1 MTGTIRHLSTGQM
14 YDESREIFIEI
25 DPHLPSPQNRTQTHV
40 YQVVPEQIK
49 HLTDVELDY
58 IMTRTKQCTYFPHGK
73 DGMENIPWLERTKAT
88 ANYRKYISR
97 LRVEMSSQHMLD
109 VGILGEKF
117 ERWCYKNMYN
127 QWYIVY
133 VLNNPIRV
141 DLLYAWRKYTRMKK
155 HRGTRLEINK
165 INAEIAAL
173 QRRRKKLRQTITSTG
188 KNGSRNNKTSF
199 SR

>member
-1 MTGTIRHLSTGQM
+1 MIRHLSTGQM
-14 YDESREIFIEI
+14 YDESREMFIQI
-25 DPHLPSPQNRTQTHV
+25 NPHLPSPQNRIQTHV

-49 HLTDVELDY
+49 HLTDEELDY
-58 IMTRTKQCTYFPHGK
+58 IMARTKQCTYFPHGK
-73 DGMENIPWLERTKAT
+73 SGMENIPWLEKTTAT
-88 ANYRKYISR
+88 SNYRKYISR
-97 LRVEMSSQHMLD
+97 LRVEMSHWHILH
-109 VGILGEKF
+109 VGIHGEKF

-133 VLNNPIRV
+133 VRNNPIRV
-141 DLLYAWRKYTRMKK
+141 DLLSAWRKYKRMKK

-173 QRRRKKLRQTITSTG
+173 QRRRKKLRQAITSTV

-199 SR
+199 PR

>member
-1 MTGTIRHLSTGQM
+1 MIRHLSTGQM
-14 YDESREIFIEI
+14 YDESREMFIEI
-25 DPHLPSPQNRTQTHV
+25 DPYLPSPQNRTQTHV

-49 HLTDVELDY
+49 HLTDEELDY
-58 IMTRTKQCTYFPHGK
+58 IMTRTKQCTYFPHGR
-73 DGMENIPWLERTKAT
+73 DGLENVPFWERSTAT
-88 ANYRKYISR
+88 ARYGQYITS
-97 LRVEMSSQHMLD
+97 LRVEMAWWHSIDKD
-109 VGILGEKF
+109 VHGEKF

-133 VLNNPIRV
+133 VRNNPMRV
-141 DLLYAWRKYTRMKK
+141 DLLSTWRKYKRMKK

-173 QRRRKKLRQTITSTG
+173 QRRRKKLRQTITNTG